1 MFLGSEETNSFSSNI
16 LEKTEDALEE
26 LMEEAKKMEINE
38 ELSVLQNPE
47 EKTFDQSIA
56 CSKCFE
62 TDTFIFVFLFV
73 NVMTKIMF

>member
-1 MFLGSEETNSFSSNI
+1 MFLGSKETNSFSSNI

-47 EKTFDQSIA
+47 EKSFDQSIA
-56 CSKCFE
+56 CSKCS
-62 TDTFIFVFLFV
+62 DTFIFVFLFV